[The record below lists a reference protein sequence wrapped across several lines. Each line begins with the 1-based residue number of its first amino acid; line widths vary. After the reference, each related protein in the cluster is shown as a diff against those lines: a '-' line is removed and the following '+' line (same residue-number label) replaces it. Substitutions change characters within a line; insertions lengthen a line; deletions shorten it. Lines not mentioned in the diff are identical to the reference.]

1 MNKLI
6 LCIGA
11 EVKKMENYYPHIPR
25 LDIIHLMSPFKIEK
39 YDFTN
44 KVVDVYG
51 SRNSG
56 LLILRN
62 LVEMKRPPALI
73 RHFTN
78 QELVYAEYVD
88 DFIRHNFSGLKG
100 IAKDFGKLL
109 EDGQFNGKIVRKTFS

>member
-1 MNKLI
+1 
-6 LCIGA
+6 
-11 EVKKMENYYPHIPR
+11 MENYYPHIPR

-78 QELVYAEYVD
+78 QKLVYAEYVD